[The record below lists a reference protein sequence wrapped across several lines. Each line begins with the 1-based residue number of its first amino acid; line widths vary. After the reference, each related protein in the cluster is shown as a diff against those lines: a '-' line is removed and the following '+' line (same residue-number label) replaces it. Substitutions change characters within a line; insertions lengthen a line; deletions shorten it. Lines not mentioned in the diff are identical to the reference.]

1 MSPFRGITIMDA
13 VPTVIHKLKG
23 RARKHENV
31 VTKHGDLVSVLRLD
45 KYAVLTSTGPADH
58 LDT

>member
-1 MSPFRGITIMDA
+1 MDA

-23 RARKHENV
+23 RARKHEDV